1 MHPNFAGI
9 VKPDSREAEL
19 LAAIDL
25 TRLPRHIA
33 VIMDGNGRWAKAQ
46 GKPRIFG
53 HNAGAESVKAII
65 DTCARLGIE
74 AITLYA
80 FSTENWKRPKAEV
93 SGLMS
98 MLKRVLKREL
108 KSVHQNNIRF
118 RVIGDV
124 EGLAADVQKEL
135 NAAVKYT
142 AENTGMVMN
151 VALNYGSRAEIVRA
165 ARLAY
170 RELELRGIGGDKLTE
185 QDIERNLYTH
195 GMPEVDLMIRTSG
208 EFRISNFLLWQLAYS
223 EIYVTQTLFPD
234 FRRPNIFEAIIDYQK
249 RERRYGGVS
258 AAGT

>member
-142 AENTGMVMN
+142 AENTGLVMN
-151 VALNYGSRAEIVRA
+151 VALNYGSRA
-165 ARLAY
+165 
-170 RELELRGIGGDKLTE
+170 
-185 QDIERNLYTH
+185 
-195 GMPEVDLMIRTSG
+195 
-208 EFRISNFLLWQLAYS
+208 
-223 EIYVTQTLFPD
+223 
-234 FRRPNIFEAIIDYQK
+234 
-249 RERRYGGVS
+249 
-258 AAGT
+258 